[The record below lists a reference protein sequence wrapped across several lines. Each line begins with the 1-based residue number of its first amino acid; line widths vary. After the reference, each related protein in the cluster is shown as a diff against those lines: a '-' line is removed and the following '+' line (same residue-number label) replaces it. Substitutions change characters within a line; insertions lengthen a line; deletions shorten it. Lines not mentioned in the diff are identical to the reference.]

1 MSTSHPA
8 AEPVSACCGNSAPFD
23 GATPEYRRILLWVI
37 TINLGAFVVVA
48 SGGLLAGSASVA
60 ANALDFLAD
69 GATYTLSLWAIG
81 KSMRVRSGAALV
93 KGASL
98 GLVGL
103 LVLGF
108 AVWRLMDGA
117 PPEALAISGLG
128 LFGAAANLIAAI
140 LLARYRAGD
149 ANVRSVWLC
158 TRNDLIQCLGVAV
171 TGLAVW
177 LTGSRWPDL
186 IVGLA
191 LAAIFLRSAFQ
202 IVSQARRERREA
214 AAS

>member
-1 MSTSHPA
+1 MSTSQPA
-8 AEPVSACCGNSAPFD
+8 TESASACCGHAAPFD

-37 TINLGAFVVVA
+37 AINLGAFVVVA

-69 GATYTLSLWAIG
+69 GATYALSLWAIG
-81 KSMRVRSGAALV
+81 KSMAVRSGAALV

-103 LVLGF
+103 SVLAF

-128 LFGAAANLIAAI
+128 LFGAAANLLAAI
-140 LLARYRAGD
+140 LLARYRDGD

-191 LAAIFLRSAFQ
+191 LAALFLRSAFQ
-202 IVSQARRERREA
+202 IVSQARRERRQA
-214 AAS
+214 AAA